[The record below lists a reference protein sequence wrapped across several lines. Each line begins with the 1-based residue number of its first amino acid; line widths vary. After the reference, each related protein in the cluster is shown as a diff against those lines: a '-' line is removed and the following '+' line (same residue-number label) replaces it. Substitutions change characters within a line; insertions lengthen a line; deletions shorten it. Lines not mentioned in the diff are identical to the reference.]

1 MQFKCALSDGLQ
13 IQVSDCDLR
22 LKNPD
27 RLKAVADT
35 RLMDTPREIAFD
47 RLAKMAAL
55 VLHVPVTIISI
66 IGENRQFFKADF
78 GLKAPFDTLREVPVD
93 DSICRYTLAGQ
104 EIIAADTKVHPLLK
118 DHPTTE
124 PWGIAAFISIP
135 MVTPEGHVIGTFC
148 AIDPSIHP
156 WSENDLSVMRELT
169 KAVMTE
175 IELRTQLDDLTQERT
190 MREQFVAALS
200 HDLRNPIGV
209 AKMSAQLLSDD
220 DSDANERKELVR
232 MIQENMERADS
243 MIADLLNV
251 TSLKTGEKMQI
262 KVTECNLETVARS
275 TVETLEKMHRRSISL
290 KIVGKLQGYWDSN
303 GLRRVIENL
312 VGNGIKY
319 GAPNCLVSVE
329 ITAENSH
336 ILINV
341 HNEGNPIPPEM
352 IERIFEPFRR
362 AEAAMRSSQKGWG
375 IGLTI
380 VRALVQ
386 AHGGEISVR
395 SNASD
400 GTTFSVTI
408 PKDSRPHMLA

>member
-1 MQFKCALSDGLQ
+1 MQFKTPLSDGLQ
-13 IQVSDCDLR
+13 LQVSDCDSR
-22 LKNPD
+22 LANPA
-27 RLKAVADT
+27 RLKAVAET

-104 EIIAADTKVHPLLK
+104 EIIAPDTKIHPLLK

-135 MVTPEGHVIGTFC
+135 MVTSEGHVIGTFC

-156 WSENDLSVMRELT
+156 WSENDLTVMRELT
-169 KAVMTE
+169 KGVMTE
-175 IELRTQLDDLTQERT
+175 IELRTQLEEFTQERA

-209 AKMSAQLLSDD
+209 AKMSAQLLSN
-220 DSDANERKELVR
+220 SDYDPNERKELVQ
-232 MIQENMERADS
+232 MIQENMERADA

-251 TSLKTGEKMQI
+251 TSLKAGDKMQI
-262 KVTECNLETVARS
+262 KVTECNLETIAQS
-275 TVETLEKMHRRSISL
+275 TIDTLEKMHRRSISL

-303 GLRRVIENL
+303 GLRRVLENL

-319 GAPNCLVSVE
+319 GTPNSRVSVE
-329 ITAENSH
+329 ITAEDSH

-341 HNEGNPIPPEM
+341 HNHGNPIPPEM
-352 IERIFEPFRR
+352 IERIFDPFHR
-362 AEAAMRSSQKGWG
+362 ADAAKKSLQTGWG

-380 VRALVQ
+380 VRALIK

-395 SNASD
+395 SNDAE
-400 GTTFSVTI
+400 GTTFSVTL
-408 PKDSRPHMLA
+408 PKDSRQHLLA